1 MKVQHSGAEA
11 AEAASASASSL
22 TVSCSALVE
31 ALPPE
36 ALNEILDNLMKFLLL

>member
-1 MKVQHSGAEA
+1 MEVQHSGSEA

-31 ALPPE
+31 ALPLE
-36 ALNEILDNLMKFLLL
+36 ALKEMVANLMKFLFL